1 MGDIDK
7 KEQEEVK
14 KDYQSIIDD
23 VVGTLSSKDSTEI
36 DIATQNLI
44 DLKSYI
50 GEFEQNRQS
59 LEKEISQCNEDII
72 NLRKANNRL
81 MRQIAIN
88 DTKDD
93 DIEKESQRIDDLNN
107 IF

>member
-7 KEQEEVK
+7 KEQEEIK

-36 DIATQNLI
+36 DTATQNLI

-50 GEFEQNRQS
+50 GGFEQNRQS
-59 LEKEISQCNEDII
+59 LEDEISQCNQDII

-81 MRQIAIN
+81 MRQISIN

-93 DIEKESQRIDDLNN
+93 EIEKESQRIDDLNN

>member
-1 MGDIDK
+1 MGELDK
-7 KEQEEVK
+7 KEQEDIK
-14 KDYQSIIDD
+14 KDYQSILDE

-36 DIATQNLI
+36 DTATQNLI
-44 DLKSYI
+44 DVKTYI
-50 GEFEQNRQS
+50 GSFEQTKES

-93 DIEKESQRIDDLNN
+93 EIEKESQRIDDLNN

>member
-7 KEQEEVK
+7 KEQEEIK

-36 DIATQNLI
+36 DTATQNLI

-50 GEFEQNRQS
+50 GEFEQDRQS
-59 LEKEISQCNEDII
+59 LEDEISQCNQDII

-81 MRQIAIN
+81 MRQISIN

-93 DIEKESQRIDDLNN
+93 EIEQESQRIDDLNN